1 MYMIDF
7 QSGRKDKLFFRNLM
21 QSQYFLK
28 GGLNFFKN
36 MASYYK
42 TLKKCYC
49 QTGGNGLECW
59 PAIELKF
66 FLL

>member
-1 MYMIDF
+1 MIDF
-7 QSGRKDKLFFRNLM
+7 QSGRKDRLFFRNLVL
-21 QSQYFLK
+21 SQYFLK
-28 GGLNFFKN
+28 CGLNFFKN

-49 QTGGNGLECW
+49 LIGNDGSERW

-66 FLL
+66 LLL